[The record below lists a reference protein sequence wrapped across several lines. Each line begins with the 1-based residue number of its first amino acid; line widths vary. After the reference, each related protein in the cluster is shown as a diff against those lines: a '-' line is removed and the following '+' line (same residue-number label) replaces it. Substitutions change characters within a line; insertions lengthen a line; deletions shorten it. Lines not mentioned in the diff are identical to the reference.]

1 MPVTICDRHIL
12 VIFYQF
18 THFFFGF
25 FNINN
30 INLDVITFL
39 DNLIDEASL
48 SIERE
53 ILEKV
58 KDRAE
63 EWLECEEIEFV
74 CSLFDNADYLP
85 DDTEL
90 VDANREA

>member
-1 MPVTICDRHIL
+1 MSYIPDYRKEVKKLNEFDRGGA
-12 VIFYQF
+12 
-18 THFFFGF
+18 TGF
-25 FNINN
+25 NVA
-30 INLDVITFL
+30 LESVRTFL